1 MTSMNNVIKLVIAV
15 GVAFIVSILLISIV
29 AIKTDTT
36 SYIDESPDS
45 LVEESPHSL
54 VENSTNN
61 KSKFPLTNIDIIV
74 DKVDEMKVSAEVF
87 RTVNGY
93 YKDVHRKEE
102 IFICVCSDGKRYL
115 LPPKILGSSKNVFDD
130 IELAMP
136 VNISPLKEYE
146 YEIWYHEKGGDL
158 KIYAFNEQD
167 IH

>member
-1 MTSMNNVIKLVIAV
+1 MNNVFKLIIAV

-29 AIKTDTT
+29 AIYTDTP
-36 SYIDESPDS
+36 SYVEESPDS
-45 LVEESPHSL
+45 LIEESPHSL
-54 VENSTNN
+54 VDNSPNN
-61 KSKFPLTNIDIIV
+61 KPKYPLTNIDIIV

-102 IFICVCSDGKRYL
+102 IIIYVCSDGKRYL
-115 LPPKILGSSKNVFDD
+115 KPNKIVGSSKNFFDD
-130 IELAMP
+130 IELAVP
-136 VNISPLKEYE
+136 VNISSLKDYE
-146 YEIWYHEKGGDL
+146 YEIWYHEKGGEI